1 MNYEIL
7 FFGGFCAFI
16 IAILLVDLLVIGRN
30 SHVVSF
36 KEAIVWTSI
45 WVSFAMVLYFILLWH
60 GDKLHG
66 ITNQDQLQA
75 IAAKYAP
82 HLKLTASSFAENV
95 DIYRSNMATEYI
107 TGYLIEYTL
116 SIDNIFVIMMLL
128 SAFSVELKNY
138 KKVLFWGILGA
149 ILLRCFFIFVGSAL
163 VHQFEWLLLVFGGFL
178 VFSGIKMIK
187 DINKEDT
194 VDTENHWLVKLLSKR
209 LPVHK
214 SFVGNNFFIKIDG
227 KTLITPLFIVL
238 VLIEFTDL
246 LFALDSIPAIFAI
259 TKDPYI
265 IFFSNI
271 FAIIGLRSLFFL
283 ISRVIDLFHYLKIG
297 ISFLLIFIGFKL
309 LFHSWLDKIGFE
321 TRFSLYI
328 ILGVFVLSIAA
339 SLVFPPKKETTEHKN

>member
-1 MNYEIL
+1 MSYEFL
-7 FFGGFCAFI
+7 FFGGFCLFI
-16 IAILLVDLLVIGRN
+16 VCILLVDLLVIGKN

-36 KEAIVWTSI
+36 KEAIVWTSV
-45 WVSFAMVLYFILLWH
+45 WVSFALVLYLLLRFH
-60 GDKLHG
+60 GDKLHN
-66 ITNQDQLQA
+66 ISSPEQLKQ
-75 IAAKYAP
+75 IASQYAP
-82 HLKLTASSFAENV
+82 HLKLASANFAENL
-95 DIYRSNMATEYI
+95 DTYRSNMATEYI

-187 DINKEDT
+187 DINKEET
-194 VDTENHWLVKLLSKR
+194 IETEKHWLVRFLSKR
-209 LPVHK
+209 FPVHK
-214 SFVGNNFFIKIDG
+214 TFVGSKFVVKIDG
-227 KTLITPLFIVL
+227 RKMITPLFIVL
-238 VLIEFTDL
+238 ILIEFTDL

-297 ISFLLIFIGFKL
+297 ISGLLIFIGFKL
-309 LFHSWLDKIGFE
+309 LFHSWLDSIGFE
-321 TRFSLYI
+321 ASYSLYI
-328 ILGVFVLSIAA
+328 ILGVFVVSIGM
-339 SLVFPPKKETTEHKN
+339 SLLFPPKKKTENN